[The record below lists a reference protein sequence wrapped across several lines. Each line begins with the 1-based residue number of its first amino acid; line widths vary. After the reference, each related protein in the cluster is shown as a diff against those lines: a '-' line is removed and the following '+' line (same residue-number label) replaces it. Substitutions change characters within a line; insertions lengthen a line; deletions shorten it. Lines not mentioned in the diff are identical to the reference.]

1 MNTID
6 NTAQTWRD
14 LADQLTPEQIGR
26 LETAKWPDA
35 ADLLDVARDFAATNR
50 LQASLADVAAPAGTT
65 KAGAWGADGTDTKRT
80 VHAGLWHV
88 GNVIVE
94 IVGEQSANGAATWQI
109 ECRESDSTYGAI
121 TAEQARELAQV
132 LTDAAELL
140 DKLDGT
146 APPFV

>member
-1 MNTID
+1 MSTTD

-14 LADQLTPEQIGR
+14 LTDQLTPKQIER
-26 LETAKWPDA
+26 LTDGKHMQPDE
-35 ADLLDVARDFAATNR
+35 LLDIARDYAAHNL
-50 LQASLADVAAPAGTT
+50 LQASLADVAAPASIT

-80 VHAGLWHV
+80 VYAGLWHV

-94 IVGEQSANGAATWQI
+94 IVGEQSADGAATWQI
-109 ECRESDSTYGAI
+109 EVREAERTEGTI
-121 TAEQARELAQV
+121 TAAQSRELALA

-140 DKLDGT
+140 DRLDGT

>member
-1 MNTID
+1 VKTID

-14 LADQLTPEQIGR
+14 LTEQLTAEQIQRLTDGR
-26 LETAKWPDA
+26 HMQPDE
-35 ADLLDVARDFAATNR
+35 LLDIARDFAATNL

-65 KAGAWGADGTDTKRT
+65 KAGAWCADGTDTKRT
-80 VHAGLWHV
+80 VYAGLWHV

-94 IVGEQSANGAATWQI
+94 IVGEQSADGAAAWQI
-109 ECRESDSTYGAI
+109 ECREADSTYGTI
-121 TAEQARELAQV
+121 TAEQARELALA